1 MTRRTGLAL
10 ASAAVVVVIAAAVWL
25 ASGVSMRGAPAP
37 GTPAP
42 PATVSRSAQVV
53 AGSLEALVMDLELV
67 PLDSQAPK
75 PFALESLD
83 GKRVA
88 LADLAGRPALLY
100 FWATW

>member
-10 ASAAVVVVIAAAVWL
+10 ASAAVVVVIATGVWL

-37 GTPAP
+37 GTPTP
-42 PATVSRSAQVV
+42 PAAGSRGAQVV
-53 AGSLEALVMDLELV
+53 AGSLDDLLMDLQLI
-67 PLDSQAPK
+67 PLDGQTPK

-83 GKRVA
+83 GKRLT

>member
-10 ASAAVVVVIAAAVWL
+10 ASAAVVVVIAVGVWL
-25 ASGVSMRGAPAP
+25 AFGVSMRGVPVP

-42 PATVSRSAQVV
+42 AAGGRGARVV
-53 AGSLEALVMDLELV
+53 AGSLDDLLMDVQLI
-67 PLDSQAPK
+67 PLDSQTQK

-88 LADLAGRPALLY
+88 LTDLGGRPALLY